1 VTASSGSY
9 GTASSRRPSLPHKE
23 WTLRVEDILEAIER
37 IEAYTAGLTFESFAA
52 DRKTVDAVVRNIE
65 IIGEAV
71 GYVPEEIQRR
81 YPAIPWSRMRGMR
94 NVLIHRYDEVSL
106 PILWQTIQRNLPPLV
121 APLRAILEE

>member
-9 GTASSRRPSLPHKE
+9 GTTSSRRPSLPHKE

-52 DRKTVDAVVRNIE
+52 DQKTVDAVVRNIE

-71 GYVPEEIQRR
+71 GNVPEEIQRR
-81 YPAIPWSRMRGMR
+81 YPAIPWSRMR

>member
-1 VTASSGSY
+1 MTASSGSY
-9 GTASSRRPSLPHKE
+9 GTASSRRPSLPRRE

-37 IEAYTAGLTFESFAA
+37 IEVYTAGLTFESFAA

-65 IIGEAV
+65 IIGEAS

-81 YPAIPWSRMRGMR
+81 YPDIPWSRMRGMR

-106 PILWQTIQRNLPPLV
+106 PILWETIRRRLPPLV
-121 APLRAILEE
+121 SPLRAILEE

>member
-52 DRKTVDAVVRNIE
+52 DQKTVDAVVRNIE

-71 GYVPEEIQRR
+71 GNVPEEIQRR
-81 YPAIPWSRMRGMR
+81 YPAIPWSRMR